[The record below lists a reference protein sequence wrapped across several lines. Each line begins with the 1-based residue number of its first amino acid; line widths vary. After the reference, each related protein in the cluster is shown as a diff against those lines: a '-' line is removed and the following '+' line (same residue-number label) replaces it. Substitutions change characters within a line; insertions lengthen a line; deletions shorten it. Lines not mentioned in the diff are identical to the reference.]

1 MRSPWGQGFV
11 EVADRC
17 YVARYREWDVS
28 IGVVLGA
35 AGALVVDTRASAV
48 QGQQLRDD
56 VARLPGRPEV
66 RWVVNTHEHFDHV
79 LGNSV
84 FDGASVTA
92 HENAAAAMPV
102 AVERVKGEIAADPS
116 LDPAHPEITA
126 RVLDDV
132 LRSPVRVPDRSF
144 SSALTIDLGD
154 RYVELLYPGRAHT
167 DGDLVLRVPDCDVLF
182 AGDLIEESADR
193 DATPYF
199 GADCWPLEWSATLD
213 FVISL
218 LGSGSLVVPG
228 HGAAVD
234 RAFVEQQRED
244 IAAVA
249 ELVRSLAL
257 SGVPVAEALAA
268 GAEATRLAPL
278 AESLGTDA
286 AVLGEGAAPQV
297 GWPFPAH
304 YLEHAVTRAYEHLGA
319 GRMLLPLLPT
329 DRSGG

>member
-1 MRSPWGQGFV
+1 MA
-11 EVADRC
+11 ERC

-28 IGVVLGA
+28 IGVVLGS

-84 FDGASVTA
+84 FESASILA
-92 HENAAAAMPV
+92 HENAAAGMPA
-102 AVERVKGEIAADPS
+102 AVQRIKSQIAADRS
-116 LDPAHPEITA
+116 LDPAHPEITVE
-126 RVLDDV
+126 VLDDV
-132 LRSPVRVPDRSF
+132 LASSVRAPDRSF

-167 DGDLVLRVPDCDVLF
+167 DGDLVLRVPDVDVLF
-182 AGDLIEESADR
+182 AGDLVEESADR
-193 DATPYF
+193 DATPFF

-218 LGSGSLVVPG
+218 LGERSIVVPG
-228 HGAAVD
+228 HGTVVG
-234 RAFVEQQRED
+234 RGFVEQQRED
-244 IAAVA
+244 IAALT
-249 ELVRSLAL
+249 ELVRSLAI
-257 SGVPVAEALAA
+257 SGVPVDEALAA

-278 AESLGTDA
+278 AESVGTDPDMLAEA
-286 AVLGEGAAPQV
+286 AEPLL

-304 YLEHAVTRAYEHLGA
+304 YLEQAVARAYEHLGSV
-319 GRMLLPLLPT
+319 RPMLPLLSADPS
-329 DRSGG
+329 SG